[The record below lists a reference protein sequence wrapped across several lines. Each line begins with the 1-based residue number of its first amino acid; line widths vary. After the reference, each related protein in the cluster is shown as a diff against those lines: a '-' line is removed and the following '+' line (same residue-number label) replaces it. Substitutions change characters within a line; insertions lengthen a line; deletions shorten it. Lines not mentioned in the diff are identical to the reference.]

1 MKLIE
6 AVTDIATQLGDANL
20 DSLSARGQDHFVRAI
35 NELMKADL
43 DSDNPTFSFYPAYHR
58 VEQLVDF
65 SSSNLFNI
73 VTLDVNR
80 ILNIYP
86 DPATAKVAYVL
97 LKDVSEVT
105 KMAYNEQLQP
115 SNEEI
120 VVYRIG
126 NDLRAIVSA
135 TDPTFDVSSDKL
147 FMDYIRE
154 VNDDLWKQT
163 ASSGTDLN
171 DNRGT
176 LLTSGT
182 LVVGEVYEL
191 EDFITGDDFSN
202 VGATNI
208 DNFFFVATAVTPTTW
223 TQSSK
228 VRRQKLFSNEFTN
241 RCIARAVET
250 LKSEDEE
257 SQ

>member
-1 MKLIE
+1 MKLID

-20 DSLSARGQDHFVRAI
+20 DAFASRGQDHFVRAI
-35 NELMKADL
+35 HELMKADL
-43 DSDNPTFSFYPAYHR
+43 DSDKPNFSFYPAYHR
-58 VEQLVDF
+58 VEKLMDF
-65 SSSNLFNI
+65 SSDNIFNM

-86 DPATAKVAYVL
+86 DPSVKKVFYVTV
-97 LKDVSEVT
+97 KEVSEIA

-126 NDLRAIVSA
+126 NDLRVIVSG

-147 FMDYIRE
+147 YMDYIRE

-163 ASSGTDLN
+163 SSSGTDLN

-176 LLTSGT
+176 LLTSGN
-182 LVVGEVYEL
+182 LVVGEVYEI
-191 EDFITGDDFSN
+191 EDFISGDDFSN
-202 VGATNI
+202 VGGSNI
-208 DNFFFVATAVTPTTW
+208 DNFFFVATGTTPTTW

-250 LKSEDEE
+250 LKLEDEAT
-257 SQ
+257 Q

>member
-1 MKLIE
+1 MKLID

-20 DSLSARGQDHFVRAI
+20 DSMASRAQDHFVRAI
-35 NELMKADL
+35 HELMKADL
-43 DSDNPTFSFYPAYHR
+43 DSDKPNFSFYPAYHR
-58 VEQLVDF
+58 VEKLMSF
-65 SSSNLFNI
+65 SPFNI
-73 VTLDVNR
+73 FNLVTLDINR

-86 DPATAKVAYVL
+86 DPSIAKVAYVL
-97 LKDVSEVT
+97 VREVSEIA
-105 KMAYNEQLQP
+105 KMAYNEQFQP
-115 SNEEI
+115 SNEEV

-126 NDLRAIVSA
+126 NDLRVIVSA
-135 TDPTFDVSSDKL
+135 TDPTFNVTNDKL

-163 ASSGTDLN
+163 TNSGTDLN

-191 EDFITGDDFSN
+191 ENYQSGDSFTS
-202 VGATNI
+202 VGASNI
-208 DNFFFVATAVTPTTW
+208 NNFFFVATGTTPSW
-223 TQSSK
+223 TQSST

-250 LKSEDEE
+250 LKLEDEA

>member
-20 DSLSARGQDHFVRAI
+20 DSLATRGQDHFVRAI
-35 NELMKADL
+35 QELMKADL
-43 DSDNPTFSFYPAYHR
+43 DSDKPNFSFYPAYHR
-58 VEQLVDF
+58 VEQLMDF
-65 SSSNLFNI
+65 STGNLFNI

-86 DPATAKVAYVL
+86 DPATAKVAYVTV
-97 LKDVSEVT
+97 KRVSEIA
-105 KMAYNEQLQP
+105 KMAYNEQIQP

-126 NDLRAIVSA
+126 NDLRVIVSA
-135 TDPTFDVSSDKL
+135 TDPTFTVASDKL

-154 VNDDLWKQT
+154 VNDDDWAQ
-163 ASSGTDLN
+163 ASSSGTDLN

-176 LLTSGT
+176 LLTSGS
-182 LVVGEVYEL
+182 LVIGEVYEI
-191 EDFITGDDFSN
+191 EDWITDDDFSN
-202 VGATNI
+202 VGGSNI
-208 DNFFFVATAVTPTTW
+208 DNYFFVATGTTPTKW
-223 TQSSK
+223 TNSSK

-250 LKSEDEE
+250 LKLEDEA